1 MTKHLRQI
9 LTKERRVTVSDN
21 GYVNNFVRMPPLVI
35 QSKKSDRLTDY
46 ITGSEIADTPEN
58 RVMLKI
64 EHLLVDQLD
73 YTKNEVK
80 VKKRILV
87 NIGRQRFEPEAD
99 LVVFVDDKPI
109 QVIEAKAP
117 GEDLRAWREQA
128 LSYAKV
134 HEPPIP
140 IAVITTY
147 DETEVWHV
155 YDHKLL
161 AESISAVIPRSKALE
176 LSKGGFRQLTS
187 SETETAMRTLI
198 TFVNPKEFAN
208 VFGQCHNILRS
219 QKGLDPRQRLYE
231 MCKIVLTKM
240 YEEEREEKGEENRFN
255 IKSIEND
262 ERLGGNASQFI
273 DRLFAKVKEDW
284 LKGLFSSS
292 EKIDL
297 KAHTIKE
304 IVRLLEPYT
313 LRKTREDVLGV
324 AFEIFLKG
332 TMTGKDLGEFFT
344 PREIVDFM
352 VEMVDPQFGEKILD
366 PACGSGGFLIK
377 SFFHVLDQ
385 INTKKEKKEL
395 IEDCLWGIDIYEYL
409 QKLSSINLKIHG
421 DGYKHI
427 YRADSLD
434 LVDVGK
440 QDKELEGLEEE
451 NREAGR
457 PVRDVI
463 IQDGGF
469 DVILTNPPFGSG
481 KGKDIT
487 EERILE
493 KYEMGKHRLKQI
505 PQILFIELC
514 LKLLKPGGRMAIVLP
529 DSILNNLGKDYLKI
543 REFILKHTTIVAII
557 SIPPGAFV
565 PYGSGIKASILYMQ
579 KKNREKPRGEV
590 FASSPKFIGYETHTK
605 VYKQI
610 PQNDFIIVKQAFRSW
625 WKGNVTEDSQ

>member
-9 LTKERRVTVSDN
+9 LTKERRVTVSGN
-21 GYVNNFVRMPPLVI
+21 GYVNNFARMPPLVI
-35 QSKKSDRLTDY
+35 QSKKSGRLTDY
-46 ITGSEIADTPEN
+46 ITGMEIADTPEN

-64 EHLLVDQLD
+64 EHLLVDQLG

-99 LVVFVDDKPI
+99 LVVCVDDKPI

-352 VEMVDPQFGEKILD
+352 VEMVDPQLGEKILD

-440 QDKELEGLEEE
+440 QDNKLEGVEEE

-493 KYEMGKHRLKQI
+493 KYGMGKHRLKQI

-529 DSILNNLGKDYLKI
+529 DSILNNLGKDYLEI
-543 REFILKHTTIVAII
+543 REFILKHTTIGAII

-565 PYGSGIKASILYMQ
+565 PYGSGIKASILYVQ
-579 KKNREKPRGEV
+579 KKNREKPRGKV
-590 FASSPKFIGYETHTK
+590 FASSPKFIGYNTHTK

-625 WKGNVTEDSQ
+625 WKGNVTEGSQ